1 MSVSIEKSNWC
12 ETWFNTAKHVY
23 FDTAA
28 TLEGWWWRLVFAAVS
43 FLFFPT
49 TVVFIPPLR
58 WGCIEPVMDTAIFSR
73 SFPSVYRRKSGSLCI
88 YRRPTIWNFA
98 AVFLNRM
105 HSRNFVFH
113 ERKILVFFCKFFKH
127 VLNLWKILDPLTGR
141 DTFQGAKNKT
151 IQGW

>member
-1 MSVSIEKSNWC
+1 MVAVGVCCRKFSLLSYNS
-12 ETWFNTAKHVY
+12 
-23 FDTAA
+23 
-28 TLEGWWWRLVFAAVS
+28 RLYSSSAVGMHRTCNGHS
-43 FLFFPT
+43 DFQSFFPKCLSAEIR
-49 TVVFIPPLR
+49 FPLQMHR
-58 WGCIEPVMDTAIFSR
+58 
-73 SFPSVYRRKSGSLCI
+73 I

-127 VLNLWKILDPLTGR
+127 VLNLWKILDPLTRR

-151 IQGW
+151 IQG